1 MAQQLAQ
8 KDIFNSNTY
17 SNRDVNNEHS
27 AIDLIYL
34 SKQTNG
40 NPNLEQEILKLF
52 ARQLMISHDRLQVCN
67 SRENWVEI
75 FNFIDA
81 SAQSVGAKELSNTA
95 AQTAQ
100 DDNSFDITQRAS
112 HLARLDKH
120 IDQVNRFLADLIN
133 QH

>member
-8 KDIFNSNTY
+8 KDNYNSSTY
-17 SNRDVNNEHS
+17 SNIDTKNAHS

-34 SKQTNG
+34 SRQTNG

-52 ARQLMISHDRLQVCN
+52 ARQLLISHDRLQVCN
-67 SRENWVEI
+67 SREDWVEV

-81 SAQSVGAKELSNTA
+81 SAQSVGASELSKAA

-100 DDNSFDITQRAS
+100 EENSFDTAQRAT